1 MSNNEKFK
9 VAIFLATGYE
19 MGEVIITIDLL
30 RRANIIIDLVSIEN
44 DLKIKSSHNVFIL
57 CEKKISDIDLLSY
70 KMLILPGGKIGVEN
84 LSKNELLKSM
94 LVIFAKDSN
103 KFIAAICAA
112 PQILGQ
118 LNLIDNKKITHFPDA
133 NIGLNKSI
141 ILDEK
146 VVVDNNIITGKS
158 IGAVFEFGLKLIE
171 VLESKEISEQI
182 KKLIVF

>member
-57 CEKKISDIDLLSY
+57 CEKKINDTDLLSY

-118 LNLIDNKKITHFPDA
+118 LK
-133 NIGLNKSI
+133 
-141 ILDEK
+141 
-146 VVVDNNIITGKS
+146 
-158 IGAVFEFGLKLIE
+158 
-171 VLESKEISEQI
+171 
-182 KKLIVF
+182 

>member
-1 MSNNEKFK
+1 MTNKFN

-30 RRANIIIDLVSIEN
+30 RRANITIDLVSIE
-44 DLKIKSSHNVFIL
+44 DSLQVKSSHNVVIL
-57 CEKKISDIDLLSY
+57 CEKKINDINFLNY

-84 LSKNELLKSM
+84 LNKNKLLKSM
-94 LVIFAKDSN
+94 LVVFAKDNN

-118 LNLIDNKKITHFPDA
+118 LKLVDNKKITHYPGT
-133 NIGLNKSI
+133 NVGLNKSI

-146 VVVDNNIITGKS
+146 VVVDGNIITGKS
-158 IGAVFEFGLKLIE
+158 IGAAFEFALKLIE
-171 VLESKEISEQI
+171 ILENKVISKQI
-182 KKLIVF
+182 EKQLVF